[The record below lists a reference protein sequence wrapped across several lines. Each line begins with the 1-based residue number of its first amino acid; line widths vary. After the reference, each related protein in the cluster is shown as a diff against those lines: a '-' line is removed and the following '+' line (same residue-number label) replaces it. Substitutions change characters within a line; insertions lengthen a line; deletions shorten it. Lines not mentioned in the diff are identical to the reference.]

1 MWEFY
6 RLQGLMLLL
15 CLLDNHDILLLRP
28 LTEYMYLNAPQDA
41 IPPHLKKPEV
51 SPVEFQT
58 NPYSTPPRAKIPLLL
73 PDTL

>member
-1 MWEFY
+1 
-6 RLQGLMLLL
+6 MLLL

-28 LTEYMYLNAPQDA
+28 PNRTENTLKCSDMYLDVPQDA

-73 PDTL
+73 QDTL